1 MDEVLANV
9 RSGAFVERLMK
20 DYDAGSPDLLTRRRA
35 LGQRR
40 IEAVGA
46 HLAKVG
52 EAANDA

>member
-1 MDEVLANV
+1 MI
-9 RSGAFVERLMK
+9 RSACPTARWSIQTMMLR
-20 DYDAGSPDLLTRRRA
+20 AGSPDLLTRRRA

-46 HLAKVG
+46 HLAKVA